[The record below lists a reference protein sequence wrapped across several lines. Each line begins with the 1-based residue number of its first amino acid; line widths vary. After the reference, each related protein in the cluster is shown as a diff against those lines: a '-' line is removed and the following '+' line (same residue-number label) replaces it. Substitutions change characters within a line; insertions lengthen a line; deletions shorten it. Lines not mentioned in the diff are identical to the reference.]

1 MASMPVATTFAGVS
15 KSGSPISR
23 WTTSL
28 PCASK
33 ARARASTS
41 KAVSVPRPAIRL
53 ASLSSACAVSPW
65 LIFLCLF
72 SVNLFVDRLLLALRT
87 QHVRDGVGYAAGGLL
102 EISDL
107 EVAQKTQGQH
117 LPAKHDQDCGKY
129 QKWAVFSHHRL
140 VMEQLREH
148 QPECGPQSTQQGKDA
163 DAAKQVQRAKHV
175 LEQKADSDQI
185 KKHSEGSRDSVVRGA
200 LGPHDVVAGD
210 LANGSHIPRG

>member
-1 MASMPVATTFAGVS
+1 MTSSPSSTSDIKAKKIVGLPPGTT
-15 KSGSPISR
+15 
-23 WTTSL
+23 TTSS
-28 PCASK
+28 AEHW
-33 ARARASTS
+33 T
-41 KAVSVPRPAIRL
+41 PRVRL
-53 ASLSSACAVSPW
+53 TSSAMAW
-65 LIFLCLF
+65 
-72 SVNLFVDRLLLALRT
+72 RT

-185 KKHSEGSRDSVVRGA
+185 KKHSEGSRDSVVRVA
-200 LGPHDVVAGD
+200 LGPDYVLHRY